1 MPEWPERTPRP
12 KEDPLVSDSPPLLL
26 GSMMPD
32 IDVWSDRVTVALGQ
46 NPSAF
51 TGPGTNTYLIGT
63 GPRRILLDTGDGR
76 DEYLPILD
84 AALERAGCEGLQE
97 IVLTHGHPD
106 HIGGVQSVIDR
117 YGETKVSKRP
127 WPANDAHYQFPI
139 TPIED
144 GCVIKTDGA
153 TLRGFHTPGHC
164 PDHLCF
170 MLEEEH
176 AVFSGDN
183 ILGIG
188 TTVIPAESGS
198 LSEYMTSLEL
208 IEGERPKRIYPA
220 HGPCIQDGPAK
231 VREYIE
237 HRLDREAQIIAAI
250 GSDTR
255 SVIDI
260 VRTVYAAYPEAL
272 YPAAGQSVTSHL
284 IKLEV
289 EGRVVRSGDT
299 SAGVLDV
306 CWRMT

>member
-1 MPEWPERTPRP
+1 MSE
-12 KEDPLVSDSPPLLL
+12 SPPLLL
-26 GSMMPD
+26 GSKMPD
-32 IDVWSDRVTVALGQ
+32 VDVWSERVVVALGQ

-84 AALERAGCEGLQE
+84 QALEAAGCEGLQE
-97 IVLTHGHPD
+97 IVVTHGHPD
-106 HIGGVQSVIDR
+106 HIGGVQSVLDR
-117 YGETKVSKRP
+117 YGDTKVSKRP
-127 WPANDAHYQFPI
+127 WPENDAHYGFEMTAI
-139 TPIED
+139 DD
-144 GCVIKTDGA
+144 GCVIETEGA
-153 TLRGFHTPGHC
+153 TLRGFHAPGHC

-170 MLEEEH
+170 MLEEEQ

-198 LSEYMTSLEL
+198 LSEYMTSLGR
-208 IEGERPKRIYPA
+208 IEVEQPKRIYPA
-220 HGPCIQDGPAK
+220 HGPCIMDGPGK

-237 HRLDREAQIIAAI
+237 HRLDREVQIIAAL
-250 GSDTR
+250 GSESL

-284 IKLEV
+284 IKLEI
-289 EGRVVRSGDT
+289 EGRAVRSGDDT
-299 SAGVLDV
+299 GSVLDV
-306 CWRMT
+306 CWQMV